1 MIAALVRKEIRELAP
16 LLVLAGLK
24 QSFLLASAIGSLP
37 EQIDIFTD
45 SNTIPFYNPLNDGGA
60 IFWMIVIG
68 GAFAILAGLWQT
80 LSEFLRGTFP
90 FLLHRPLARTRVF
103 GVKLSVGVAVCLLLT
118 VMPIFGYALWA
129 SSPGAHPSPFYWS
142 MTGPAWLL
150 CLGVVLTYLATFLS
164 GLRSVRWYVSRFL
177 PVPLAIVV
185 GGIVYALPVGW
196 LVAAA
201 SLLGVI
207 AVYIVAI
214 LHVAS
219 SRDFS

>member
-1 MIAALVRKEIRELAP
+1 MADAFGTARQVPVSVAPSAGTHARSRE
-16 LLVLAGLK
+16 VL
-24 QSFLLASAIGSLP
+24 
-37 EQIDIFTD
+37 
-45 SNTIPFYNPLNDGGA
+45 
-60 IFWMIVIG
+60 
-68 GAFAILAGLWQT
+68 
-80 LSEFLRGTFP
+80 
-90 FLLHRPLARTRVF
+90 
-103 GVKLSVGVAVCLLLT
+103 VGVAVCLLLT

-129 SSPGAHPSPFYWS
+129 SVALAHLSPFYWS

-164 GLRSVRWYVSRFL
+164 GLRSARYVSRFL